1 MSIGCDV
8 SGTDFPPSRNT
19 MSGRLHVEKE
29 KRAFW
34 GILSIFSW
42 IKSLI
47 WMKTRVYSHVSS
59 FVRLYCNVTILFYL
73 RKAVKIWPDEKSE
86 DHQSRQN
93 SSFAWKSWMFAPNF
107 TAIHPTFVEI
117 FQSWPKWWATWLD
130 SAIPRVMNVF
140 LLFYCNIFYCW
151 SSKGASWGTE
161 GAVNTTNICGLL
173 FLTIDVYLTV
183 TRTSGSLVHAVH
195 KAPFT
200 NKFRAL
206 CLYLCQCLAA
216 HRHA

>member
-1 MSIGCDV
+1 MLAALWGCTV
-8 SGTDFPPSRNT
+8 MLPSYFIWEKQWRFGL
-19 MSGRLHVEKE
+19 MKSQRIIKVGRIHRSHGNHECLHQISQ
-29 KRAFW
+29 R
-34 GILSIFSW
+34 
-42 IKSLI
+42 
-47 WMKTRVYSHVSS
+47 SS
-59 FVRLYCNVTILFYL
+59 RHLL
-73 RKAVKIWPDEKSE
+73 
-86 DHQSRQN
+86 
-93 SSFAWKSWMFAPNF
+93 
-107 TAIHPTFVEI
+107 EI